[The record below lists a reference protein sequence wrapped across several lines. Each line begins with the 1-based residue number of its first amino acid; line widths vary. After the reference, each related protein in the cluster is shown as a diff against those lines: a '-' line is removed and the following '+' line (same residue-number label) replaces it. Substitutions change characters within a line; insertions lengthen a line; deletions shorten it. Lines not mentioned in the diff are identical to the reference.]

1 MKAEEAYREFV
12 ELLGEEN
19 VSREPAVLDCYA
31 WQPTFNDDPDRWV
44 KRPVAVVLPAST
56 EEVQEVV
63 RICNR
68 HGLRFKSFSTGWGA
82 WNGPTFDNV
91 VQVDLRRMDRIVEID
106 AKNMYAVIEPYVN
119 GAQLQAEAMKV
130 GLNTHIIG
138 AGPNCS
144 PLASATSGWGVGHDS
159 IYMSYSARNLL
170 GVEWVLPDGEV
181 LRLGTLGT
189 SGEWFNGDGPGPS
202 LRGIMRGSCGALAG
216 LGIFT
221 RCALKLYNWPGPP
234 LMDIDG
240 IMLDAKMKVPENVG
254 YFMCFFPDRKSF
266 SDAMYKIGEAEIAYN
281 ALRTSFGGYLDILT
295 PRLFRKLEH
304 AGALRSMITR
314 TFKFTLALLFAAE
327 SERELDYQKKVLHAI
342 MREHGAFAMDV
353 TQMEDFFSMLFMS
366 FVRATI
372 PALVFRMGGSF
383 STALD
388 RNDALDSQ
396 VMWGDLIM
404 GIKEGYIAKGQILDD
419 MADNPYFVPYENN
432 TWCHCEVVYQYDPR
446 DPKHREALEPI
457 FLDVTIAAIEHCMEP
472 LFTSDPRVRKLIS
485 PLAGNFSRYQQ
496 AISRG
501 LDPNQ
506 AADNTLYSVEA
517 DFDFSGID
525 PDRVKRLEEVA
536 EQRKWQ

>member
-1 MKAEEAYREFV
+1 MSVEEARREFV

-19 VSREPAVLDCYA
+19 VSWEPAVLDCYA

-44 KRPVAVVLPAST
+44 KRPVAVVLPSST

-181 LRLGTLGT
+181 LRLGTLGS

-202 LRGIMRGSCGALAG
+202 LRGIMRGSCGALSG

-234 LMDIDG
+234 EMEIDG
-240 IMLDAKMKVPENVG
+240 IMLDAKMEVPENIG
-254 YFMCFFPDRKSF
+254 YYMCFFPDRKAF
-266 SDAMYKIGEAEIAYN
+266 SDAMYKLGEAEIAYN
-281 ALRTSFGGYLDILT
+281 ALATSFGGYFDILT
-295 PRLFRKLEH
+295 PRLFRKIEH
-304 AGALRSMITR
+304 ADSIRSMIVN
-314 TFKFTLALLFAAE
+314 TFKYTLAILFAAN
-327 SERELDYQKKVLHAI
+327 SARELAYQEKVLHAI
-342 MREHGAFAMDV
+342 VREHGGFAMDV
-353 TQMEDFFSMLFMS
+353 TRIKDFFSMLFMS

-396 VMWGDLIM
+396 AAWREVVRE
-404 GIKEGYIAKGQILDD
+404 IKEGYIRKGQILDD
-419 MADNPYFVPYENN
+419 LADNPYFVPYENN

-457 FLDVTIAAIEHCMEP
+457 FLDVTIAAIERCMEP
-472 LFTSDPRVRKLIS
+472 LFTSDPRVRRLIS
-485 PLAGNFSRYQQ
+485 PLAGNFSKYQQ

-501 LDPNQ
+501 LDPKQ
-506 AADNTLYSVEA
+506 AADNTLYSAEA

-525 PDRVKRLEEVA
+525 PQRVRRLQEVV
-536 EQRKWQ
+536 EQRRW